1 MSQPV
6 EQANNE
12 PVVEFVPLLNFEDDY
27 EILNQY
33 PFTIRKK
40 SNHKVLKESINKEHG
55 YIDVSLN
62 QKIYRKHRLI
72 ALQFLPNDD
81 PINNDV
87 IDHINHDRTDNHLN
101 NMRWCSQSANQYNK
115 SYYKGVQYE
124 FIDDI
129 PNDSMMIDFYE
140 TKTARREFE
149 ANKYYYYHDET
160 NNEDIFYG
168 RITDNVY
175 KVLHHNI
182 AYSGNEYVN
191 LRDINNK
198 VVGLMINKF
207 KHQHDLL

>member
-12 PVVEFVPLLNFEDDY
+12 PVVEFVPLLNFEDNY

-40 SNHKVLKESINKEHG
+40 SNHKVLSESLIDG
-55 YIDVSLN
+55 YMRVCLN
-62 QKIYRKHRLI
+62 RKSYRKHRLI

-101 NMRWCSQSANQYNK
+101 NMRWCSSSSNQYNR
-115 SYYKGVQYE
+115 SYYKSVHYE

-129 PNDSMMIDFYE
+129 PNDSIMIDFYE
-140 TKTARREFE
+140 TQTARREFE
-149 ANKYYYYHDET
+149 PNKYYYYHDET

-168 RITDNVY
+168 RITDNLY

-182 AYSGNEYVN
+182 AKSGNKFIK
-191 LRDINNK
+191 LIDINNK
-198 VVGLMINKF
+198 SVGMMINIF
-207 KHQHDLL
+207 KHQHDLI